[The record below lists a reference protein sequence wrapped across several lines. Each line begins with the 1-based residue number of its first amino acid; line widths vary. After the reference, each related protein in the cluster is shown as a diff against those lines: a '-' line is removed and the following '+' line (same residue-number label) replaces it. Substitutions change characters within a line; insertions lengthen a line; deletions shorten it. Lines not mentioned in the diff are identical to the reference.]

1 MPNTVFFPISARIP
15 GHDFGESHLPPYFN
29 RILRIIVEIR
39 FNIVFVSCKVAYQQY
54 LNF

>member
-1 MPNTVFFPISARIP
+1 MPNTVFFSISARIP

-39 FNIVFVSCKVAYQQY
+39 FNIVFVSCKVA
-54 LNF
+54 